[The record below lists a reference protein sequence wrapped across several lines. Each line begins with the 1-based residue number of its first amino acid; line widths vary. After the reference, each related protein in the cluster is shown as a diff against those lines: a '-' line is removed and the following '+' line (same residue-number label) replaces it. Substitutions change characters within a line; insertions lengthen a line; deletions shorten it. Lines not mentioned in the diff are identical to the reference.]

1 MDFKKNIY
9 NIFDS
14 MVYDRSYYEIVSDFF
29 EMSAIAIRN
38 AVDLRPSREMYEE
51 RYLQTAKHYKP
62 EQLQKFSQALAIL
75 QKEISS
81 AVDGN
86 AAFADWAGEIYMES
100 RTSNSNFG
108 QFFTPYH
115 VSKVVALCGLDI
127 SHITAKIAADF
138 RSATLRDACV
148 RNNKNAKNPFYS
160 HGARWVWEAAEG
172 NEVESCPIGYWQD
185 HVFHSAAVAQTVWTY
200 YRYTGDLGYLK
211 EKGYDVLRECALFFR
226 RLCVQDMPDG
236 TSFVTKCTDLERM
249 GPGRDH
255 AFMTTPRRR
264 PTSWG
269 RTPTSRR
276 TSAPAPGGSSRRSP

>member
-9 NIFDS
+9 NIFNS

-38 AVDLRPSREMYEE
+38 AVDLRPSRREMYEE

-100 RTSNSNFG
+100 KTSNSNLG

-115 VSKVVALCGLDI
+115 VSKVIALCGLDI
-127 SHITAKIAADF
+127 SHITAKIAADPDTVITIGEPTCGAGGLIVAAIEELSRQNINYAWNVF
-138 RSATLRDACV
+138 VDCGDIDARCVHMTYLTLSLLGVPAVVRRGDALLLDYKEEWLTPAYIFAYAHFAKRIGQGGYPKSPVVMKSTSQPPTAATAIE
-148 RNNKNAKNPFYS
+148 P
-160 HGARWVWEAAEG
+160 
-172 NEVESCPIGYWQD
+172 
-185 HVFHSAAVAQTVWTY
+185 
-200 YRYTGDLGYLK
+200 
-211 EKGYDVLRECALFFR
+211 
-226 RLCVQDMPDG
+226 
-236 TSFVTKCTDLERM
+236 
-249 GPGRDH
+249 
-255 AFMTTPRRR
+255 
-264 PTSWG
+264 
-269 RTPTSRR
+269 TPTAIEPPKIDK
-276 TSAPAPGGSSRRSP
+276 TGQYLLF